1 VRLYTEARERLRAL
15 FFRARQERELD
26 EEVRFHLAMET
37 EANLRKGLGPAEAR
51 RQAAI
56 TFGAVERFK
65 EEVRD
70 ARSLGLAEDLVRELR
85 YAVRRLVREPAFS
98 VAVVATLALGIGGTT
113 AMFSLVNGI
122 LLAPLPYP
130 EPDRLVRLTHTAGGA
145 GRGTVDLS
153 DAIVMLY
160 QAEARAFDG
169 VAAWRFDDGDL
180 APSEAGQTAVR
191 VRGARVTANFFDVLG
206 VRPALGRAFAP
217 GDDRP
222 GAPRVVVLSHRI
234 WQERLHG
241 DPRAIGRRID
251 VNDVPRT
258 IVGIM
263 PPRFA
268 YPARHVELWL
278 PLSLDPA
285 RTRPA
290 TLNLVG
296 VGRLGRGVSGE
307 AARADLARVLTN
319 LGEYVQGDA
328 SAATWRETH
337 IAPHVRSLRDSIV
350 GPPSQ
355 LLWFVFGSVLL
366 VLLVACT
373 NVAGLLLVRAERAQ
387 VEIAARAAL
396 GSGFRGILTLMLS
409 ESVLLSVLGGGAGV
423 LLALASMRV
432 VRSTGTA
439 LSLPRLEDVG
449 IDLPVLLF
457 ALGTTVFCALFVSVL
472 PLLRARRTSIAQVLR
487 GAGTG
492 PAGGRAP
499 RRARSAL
506 VVSQIALAVVL
517 VTLSGLM
524 TRSLLRLYDVQPGF
538 EADHVV
544 TSRVLLPYARYGSGD
559 ARLNFF
565 QALVREAQAIPGA
578 RGVALTDRV
587 PLGGH
592 GLDMAID
599 VEGDPSQANAG
610 GTEHAVAHVD
620 GPYFQ
625 TLHIPLLR
633 GRTFGAQDAARPV
646 EEAIVSHAFAERYW
660 PGTSP
665 LGRRVRPRGGRWYTV
680 VGEVGDVRYD
690 GLEEPPSET
699 VYFPILVAGPQGS
712 DASLPPALS
721 LVVRTDAGEGETL
734 GAIRRIVAALD
745 PTIPTYDEGSL
756 QQVVHDASARARAL
770 AVLLA
775 IASVVTLLLGAVGL
789 YGVMAYGVSI
799 RRRELGI
806 RMALGARP
814 ADISRMVSLH
824 GLRLAGVGIVIGTAC
839 ALAASQL
846 LRGLL
851 HGVSPTDPVTLSA
864 TPAAL
869 LAVAFIASWIPSHR
883 AAAVHPAEAL
893 QSQ

>member
-1 VRLYTEARERLRAL
+1 
-15 FFRARQERELD
+15 
-26 EEVRFHLAMET
+26 
-37 EANLRKGLGPAEAR
+37 
-51 RQAAI
+51 
-56 TFGAVERFK
+56 
-65 EEVRD
+65 
-70 ARSLGLAEDLVRELR
+70 
-85 YAVRRLVREPAFS
+85 
-98 VAVVATLALGIGGTT
+98 
-113 AMFSLVNGI
+113 MFSLVNGI

-130 EPDRLVRLTHTAGGA
+130 ESDRLVRLTHTASSA
-145 GRGTVDLS
+145 GRATVDLS

-160 QAEARAFDG
+160 QSETRAFDG

-180 APSEAGQTAVR
+180 SPLEAGQTAVR
-191 VRGARVTANFFDVLG
+191 VRGARVTASFFDVLG
-206 VRPALGRAFAP
+206 VPPALGRAFAP
-217 GDDRP
+217 GADRP

-241 DPRAIGRRID
+241 DPDAIGRQIA

-263 PPRFA
+263 PSRFA
-268 YPARHVELWL
+268 YPAPQVELWL
-278 PLSLDPA
+278 PLALDPA
-285 RTRPA
+285 HTHPA
-290 TLNLVG
+290 TLNLIG
-296 VGRLGRGVSGE
+296 IGRLKRGVSSE

-319 LGEYVQGDA
+319 LGESFQGDA
-328 SAATWRETH
+328 SAAKGQETH
-337 IAPHVRSLRDSIV
+337 IAPHVQSLRDSIV

-387 VEIAARAAL
+387 MELAVRAAL
-396 GSGFRGILTLMLS
+396 GSGFMGMLALTLS
-409 ESVLLSVLGGGAGV
+409 ESVLLSVLGGGSGV
-423 LLALASMRV
+423 LLVVASMRV

-449 IDLPVLLF
+449 VDAPVLLF
-457 ALGTTVFCALFVSVL
+457 ALGITIFCALFVSVL
-472 PLLRARRTSIAQVLR
+472 PLLRARRISVAQVLR
-487 GAGTG
+487 RAGTG

-499 RRARSAL
+499 QRARNAL

-524 TRSLLRLYDVQPGF
+524 TRSLLRLHDVRPGF

-544 TSRVLLPYARYGSGD
+544 TSRVLLPYARYSSTGNV
-559 ARLNFF
+559 RLSFF
-565 QALVREAQAIPGA
+565 QTMVREAQAIPGA
-578 RGVALTDRV
+578 RDVALTDWV
-587 PLGGH
+587 PLSGDRH
-592 GLDMAID
+592 DVAIE
-599 VEGDPSQANAG
+599 VENDASQANVG
-610 GTEHAVAHVD
+610 GTEHAVAYVD
-620 GPYFQ
+620 GHYFQ
-625 TLHIPLLR
+625 ALRIPLLR
-633 GRTFGAQDAARPV
+633 GQTFGAQDATRPV
-646 EEAIVSHAFAERYW
+646 DEAIVSHAFAEQYW

-665 LGRRVRPRGGRWYTV
+665 LGKRVRPLGGRWYTI

-690 GLEEPPSET
+690 GLEKPPSET
-699 VYFPILVAGPQGS
+699 VYFPIVVAGPQHTN
-712 DASLPPALS
+712 ASLPSALS
-721 LVVRTDAGEGETL
+721 LVVRTEAGEGETL
-734 GAIRRIVAALD
+734 SAIRRIVAALD

-756 QQVVHDASARARAL
+756 QQLVHDASARARAL
-770 AVLLA
+770 ALLLA

-789 YGVMAYGVSI
+789 YGLMAYSVSI

-824 GLRLAGVGIVIGTAC
+824 GLRLAGVGIVIGMAC

-851 HGVSPTDPVTLSA
+851 YGVSPTDLATLSA

-869 LAVAFIASWIPSHR
+869 LVVAFIASWIPAHR

>member
-1 VRLYTEARERLRAL
+1 V
-15 FFRARQERELD
+15 
-26 EEVRFHLAMET
+26 
-37 EANLRKGLGPAEAR
+37 
-51 RQAAI
+51 
-56 TFGAVERFK
+56 
-65 EEVRD
+65 
-70 ARSLGLAEDLVRELR
+70 
-85 YAVRRLVREPAFS
+85 
-98 VAVVATLALGIGGTT
+98 LALGVGTTT

-130 EPDRLVRLTHTAGGA
+130 ESDRLMRLTHTASSA
-145 GRGTVDLS
+145 GRATVDLS

-160 QAEARAFDG
+160 QSETRAFDG

-180 APSEAGQTAVR
+180 GPSEADQTAVR
-191 VRGARVTANFFDVLG
+191 VRGARVTASFFDVLG
-206 VRPALGRAFAP
+206 VPPALGRAFAP
-217 GDDRP
+217 GADRP
-222 GAPRVVVLSHRI
+222 GAPRVVVLSHHI

-241 DPRAIGRRID
+241 DPNAIGRQID

-278 PLSLDPA
+278 PLALDPGH
-285 RTRPA
+285 THPA
-290 TLNLVG
+290 TLNLIG
-296 VGRLGRGVSGE
+296 IGRLKRGGSSE

-319 LGEYVQGDA
+319 PGESFRGDA
-328 SAATWRETH
+328 SAARWQETH
-337 IAPHVRSLRDSIV
+337 IAPHVQSLRDSIV
-350 GPPSQ
+350 GPPSR

-366 VLLVACT
+366 VFLVACT

-387 VEIAARAAL
+387 MELAVRAAL
-396 GSGFRGILTLMLS
+396 GSGFMGILALTLS
-409 ESVLLSVLGGGAGV
+409 ESVLLSVLGGGTGV
-423 LLALASMRV
+423 LLAVASMRV
-432 VRSTGTA
+432 LRSTGTA

-449 IDLPVLLF
+449 VDAPVLLF
-457 ALGTTVFCALFVSVL
+457 ALGITVFCALFVSVL
-472 PLLRARRTSIAQVLR
+472 PLLRARRISIAQVLR
-487 GAGTG
+487 RAGTG

-499 RRARSAL
+499 QRVRNAL

-524 TRSLLRLYDVQPGF
+524 TRSLLRLQDVRPGF

-544 TSRVLLPYARYGSGD
+544 TSRVLLPYAKYSGGV
-559 ARLNFF
+559 RLNFF
-565 QALVREAQAIPGA
+565 QAMVREAQAIPGA
-578 RGVALTDRV
+578 HDVALTDWV
-587 PLGGH
+587 PLSGDRH
-592 GLDMAID
+592 DMAID
-599 VEGDPSQANAG
+599 VEGDDPSRANAG
-610 GTEHAVAHVD
+610 GTEHAVAYVD

-625 TLHIPLLR
+625 ALRIPMLR
-633 GRTFGAQDAARPV
+633 GRTFGAQDATRPV
-646 EEAIVSHAFAERYW
+646 DEAIVSHAFAERYW

-665 LGRRVRPRGGRWYTV
+665 IGKRVRPLSGRWYTI

-690 GLEEPPSET
+690 GLEKPPSET
-699 VYFPILVAGPQGS
+699 VYFPIVAAGPQETS
-712 DASLPPALS
+712 ASLPPALS
-721 LVVRTDAGEGETL
+721 LVLRTEAGEGETL
-734 GAIRRIVAALD
+734 SAIRRIVAALD

-756 QQVVHDASARARAL
+756 QQLVHDASARARAL

-789 YGVMAYGVSI
+789 YGILAYSVSI

-839 ALAASQL
+839 ALATSQL

-851 HGVSPTDPVTLSA
+851 YGVSPTDLVTLSA

-869 LAVAFIASWIPSHR
+869 LVVAFIASWIPAHR

>member
-1 VRLYTEARERLRAL
+1 VSDW
-15 FFRARQERELD
+15 RQL
-26 EEVRFHLAMET
+26 L
-37 EANLRKGLGPAEAR
+37 
-51 RQAAI
+51 
-56 TFGAVERFK
+56 
-65 EEVRD
+65 
-70 ARSLGLAEDLVRELR
+70 ARSELR
-85 YAVRRLVREPAFS
+85 FAVRRLRRVPIFAG
-98 VAVVATLALGIGGTT
+98 AVVLVLALGVGTTT

-130 EPDRLVRLTHTAGGA
+130 EPDRLVRLTHTASSA
-145 GRGTVDLS
+145 GRATVDLS

-160 QAEARAFDG
+160 QSETRAFDG

-180 APSEAGQTAVR
+180 GPSEADQPAVR

-206 VRPALGRAFAP
+206 VPPARGRAFAP
-217 GDDRP
+217 GVDRP
-222 GAPRVVVLSHRI
+222 GAPREVVLSHRI

-241 DPRAIGRRID
+241 DPDAIGRQID

-268 YPARHVELWL
+268 YPASQVELWL
-278 PLSLDPA
+278 PLALDPA

-290 TLNLVG
+290 TLNLIG
-296 VGRLGRGVSGE
+296 IGRLKRGVSSE

-319 LGEYVQGDA
+319 LGAYFQGDLQGDA
-328 SAATWRETH
+328 SAGPGQETH
-337 IAPHVRSLRDSIV
+337 IAPHVQSLRDSIV

-387 VEIAARAAL
+387 MELAVRGAL
-396 GSGFRGILTLMLS
+396 GSGFMGMLALTLS
-409 ESVLLSVLGGGAGV
+409 ESVLLSVLGGGTGV
-423 LLALASMRV
+423 LLAVASMRV
-432 VRSTGTA
+432 VRSAGTA

-449 IDLPVLLF
+449 VDAPVLLF
-457 ALGTTVFCALFVSVL
+457 ALGITVFCALFVSVL
-472 PLLRARRTSIAQVLR
+472 PLLRARRVSIVQVLR
-487 GAGTG
+487 RAGTG

-499 RRARSAL
+499 QRVRSAL

-524 TRSLLRLYDVQPGF
+524 TRSLLRLHDVRPGF

-544 TSRVLLPYARYGSGD
+544 TSRVLLPYARYSSAGGV
-559 ARLNFF
+559 RLNFF
-565 QALVREAQAIPGA
+565 QTMVREARAIPGA
-578 RGVALTDRV
+578 RDVALTDWV
-587 PLGGH
+587 PLSGDRH
-592 GLDMAID
+592 DMAIN
-599 VEGDPSQANAG
+599 VEDDPSPANAG

-625 TLHIPLLR
+625 ALRIPLLR
-633 GRTFGAQDAARPV
+633 GRTFGAQDATRPV
-646 EEAIVSHAFAERYW
+646 DEAIVSHAFAERYW

-665 LGRRVRPRGGRWYTV
+665 LGKRVRPLGGRWYTI

-699 VYFPILVAGPQGS
+699 VYFPIITAGPQ
-712 DASLPPALS
+712 DTNASLPAALS
-721 LVVRTDAGEGETL
+721 LVVRTDAREGETL
-734 GAIRRIVAALD
+734 SAIRRIVAALD

-756 QQVVHDASARARAL
+756 QQLVHDASARARAL

-775 IASVVTLLLGAVGL
+775 IASGVTLLLGAVGL
-789 YGVMAYGVSI
+789 YGIMAYSVSI

-806 RMALGARP
+806 RMALGAQP

-824 GLRLAGVGIVIGTAC
+824 GLRLAGAGIVIGTAC
-839 ALAASQL
+839 ALATSQL

-851 HGVSPTDPVTLSA
+851 YGVSPTDLVTLSA

-869 LAVAFIASWIPSHR
+869 LVVAFIASWIPAHR

>member
-1 VRLYTEARERLRAL
+1 MSDWRQLLARSELRFAARRLR
-15 FFRARQERELD
+15 RAPI
-26 EEVRFHLAMET
+26 FA
-37 EANLRKGLGPAEAR
+37 
-51 RQAAI
+51 
-56 TFGAVERFK
+56 GAV
-65 EEVRD
+65 V
-70 ARSLGLAEDLVRELR
+70 LV
-85 YAVRRLVREPAFS
+85 
-98 VAVVATLALGIGGTT
+98 LALGVGTTT
-113 AMFSLVNGI
+113 AMFSLVSGI

-130 EPDRLVRLTHTAGGA
+130 EPDRLVRLTHTASST
-145 GRGTVDLS
+145 GRATGRATVDLS

-160 QAEARAFDG
+160 QSETRAFDG

-180 APSEAGQTAVR
+180 GPSEPGQTAVR

-206 VRPALGRAFAP
+206 VPPALGRAFVP
-217 GDDRP
+217 GEDRP

-241 DPRAIGRRID
+241 DPGAIGRQID

-263 PPRFA
+263 PPRFV

-278 PLSLDPA
+278 PLALDPA
-285 RTRPA
+285 STRPA
-290 TLNLVG
+290 TLNLIG
-296 VGRLGRGVSGE
+296 IGRLKRGVSSE
-307 AARADLARVLTN
+307 AGRSDLARVLT
-319 LGEYVQGDA
+319 GDA
-328 SAATWRETH
+328 SAATRQETH
-337 IAPHVRSLRDSIV
+337 IAPHVQSLRDSIV

-366 VLLVACT
+366 VFLVACT

-387 VEIAARAAL
+387 MELAVRAAL
-396 GSGFRGILTLMLS
+396 GSGFMGMLALTLS
-409 ESVLLSVLGGGAGV
+409 ESVLLSGLGGGTGV
-423 LLALASMRV
+423 LLAVASMRV
-432 VRSTGTA
+432 VRSAGTA

-449 IDLPVLLF
+449 VDAPVLLF
-457 ALGTTVFCALFVSVL
+457 ALGITVFCALFVSLL
-472 PLLRARRTSIAQVLR
+472 PLLRARRVSIVQVLR
-487 GAGTG
+487 RAGTG
-492 PAGGRAP
+492 PAGSRAP
-499 RRARSAL
+499 QRVRSAL

-524 TRSLLRLYDVQPGF
+524 TRSLLRLHDVRPGF

-544 TSRVLLPYARYGSGD
+544 TSRVLLPYARYSGGGV
-559 ARLNFF
+559 RLNFF

-578 RGVALTDRV
+578 RDVALTDWV
-587 PLGGH
+587 PLSGDRH
-592 GLDMAID
+592 DMAID
-599 VEGDPSQANAG
+599 VEDDLSRANAG
-610 GTEHAVAHVD
+610 GAEHAVTHVD
-620 GPYFQ
+620 GHYFQ
-625 TLHIPLLR
+625 ALRIPLLR

-646 EEAIVSHAFAERYW
+646 DEAIVSHAFAVRYW
-660 PGTSP
+660 PGASP
-665 LGRRVRPRGGRWYTV
+665 LGKRVRPLSGRWYTI

-690 GLEEPPSET
+690 GLEQPPSET
-699 VYFPILVAGPQGS
+699 VYFPIVTAGPRETG
-712 DASLPPALS
+712 ASLPAALS

-734 GAIRRIVAALD
+734 SAIRRIVAALD
-745 PTIPTYDEGSL
+745 PTIPTYDEGPL
-756 QQVVHDASARARAL
+756 QQLVHEASARARAL

-775 IASVVTLLLGAVGL
+775 IASVVTLFLGAVGL
-789 YGVMAYGVSI
+789 YGIMAYTVSI

-839 ALAASQL
+839 ALATSQL

-851 HGVSPTDPVTLSA
+851 YGVSPTDPVTLSA

-869 LAVAFIASWIPSHR
+869 LVVAFIASWIPAHR

>member
-1 VRLYTEARERLRAL
+1 MPSNLARSELRFAARRLRRVPIFA
-15 FFRARQERELD
+15 
-26 EEVRFHLAMET
+26 
-37 EANLRKGLGPAEAR
+37 
-51 RQAAI
+51 
-56 TFGAVERFK
+56 GAV
-65 EEVRD
+65 V
-70 ARSLGLAEDLVRELR
+70 LV
-85 YAVRRLVREPAFS
+85 
-98 VAVVATLALGIGGTT
+98 LALGVGTAT

-130 EPDRLVRLTHTAGGA
+130 EPDRLVRLTHTASST
-145 GRGTVDLS
+145 GRATGRATVDLS
-153 DAIVMLY
+153 DDIVMLY
-160 QAEARAFDG
+160 QSEARAFDG

-180 APSEAGQTAVR
+180 GPSEADQTAVR

-206 VRPALGRAFAP
+206 VPPALGRAFAP
-217 GDDRP
+217 GVDRP

-241 DPRAIGRRID
+241 DPDAIGRQID

-258 IVGIM
+258 IIGIM

-268 YPARHVELWL
+268 YPARQVELWL
-278 PLSLDPA
+278 PLALDPA

-290 TLNLVG
+290 TLNLIG
-296 VGRLGRGVSGE
+296 IGRLKRGVSSE
-307 AARADLARVLTN
+307 AARADLARVLT
-319 LGEYVQGDA
+319 GDA
-328 SAATWRETH
+328 SLATGQETH
-337 IAPHVRSLRDSIV
+337 VAPHVQSLRDSIV
-350 GPPSQ
+350 GPPSH

-387 VEIAARAAL
+387 MELAVRAAL
-396 GSGFRGILTLMLS
+396 GSGFMGMLALTLS
-409 ESVLLSVLGGGAGV
+409 ESVLLSVLGGGTGV
-423 LLALASMRV
+423 LLAVAGMRV

-449 IDLPVLLF
+449 VDAPVLLF
-457 ALGTTVFCALFVSVL
+457 ALGITVFCALFVSVL
-472 PLLRARRTSIAQVLR
+472 PLLRARRVSIVQVLR
-487 GAGTG
+487 RAGTG
-492 PAGGRAP
+492 TAGSRAP
-499 RRARSAL
+499 QRVRNAL

-517 VTLSGLM
+517 VTSSGLM
-524 TRSLLRLYDVQPGF
+524 TRSLLRLHDVRPGF

-544 TSRVLLPYARYGSGD
+544 TSRVLLPFARYSNTGGE
-559 ARLNFF
+559 RLNFF
-565 QALVREAQAIPGA
+565 QAMVREAQAIPGA
-578 RGVALTDRV
+578 RDVALTDWV
-587 PLGGH
+587 PLSGDRH
-592 GLDMAID
+592 DMAID
-599 VEGDPSQANAG
+599 VEDDPSPANAG

-620 GPYFQ
+620 GHYFQ
-625 TLHIPLLR
+625 ALRIPLLR

-646 EEAIVSHAFAERYW
+646 HEAIVSHAFAERYW

-665 LGRRVRPRGGRWYTV
+665 LGKRVRPLGGRWYII

-699 VYFPILVAGPQGS
+699 VYFPIVTAGPQETNG
-712 DASLPPALS
+712 SLPAALS
-721 LVVRTDAGEGETL
+721 LVVRTEAGEGETVS
-734 GAIRRIVAALD
+734 AIRRIVAALD
-745 PTIPTYDEGSL
+745 PTIPTYDEGPL
-756 QQVVHDASARARAL
+756 RQLVHDASARARAL

-789 YGVMAYGVSI
+789 YGILAYSVSI

-839 ALAASQL
+839 ALATSQL

-851 HGVSPTDPVTLSA
+851 YGVSPTDLVTLSA
-864 TPAAL
+864 TPAVL
-869 LAVAFIASWIPSHR
+869 LAVAFIASWIPAHR
-883 AAAVHPAEAL
+883 AAAVPPAEAL